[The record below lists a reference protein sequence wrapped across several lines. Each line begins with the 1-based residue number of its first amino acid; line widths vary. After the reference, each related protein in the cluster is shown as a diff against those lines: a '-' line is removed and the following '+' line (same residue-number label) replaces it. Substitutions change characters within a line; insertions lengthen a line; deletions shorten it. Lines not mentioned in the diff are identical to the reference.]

1 MHKQD
6 IRALAQWKAVNLE
19 AMIFNG
25 VKSLTRIQTLSEMRG
40 IRPSETAYETIGRKL
55 TSMQR
60 AMERMN
66 RIAKG
71 LPPFGYTENFSQ
83 GEPRCRTSNGS
94 NG

>member
-1 MHKQD
+1 MYKQD

-40 IRPSETAYETIGRKL
+40 MRPSATAYETIGRKL

-71 LPPFGYTENFSQ
+71 LPPFARAAE
-83 GEPRCRTSNGS
+83 
-94 NG
+94 